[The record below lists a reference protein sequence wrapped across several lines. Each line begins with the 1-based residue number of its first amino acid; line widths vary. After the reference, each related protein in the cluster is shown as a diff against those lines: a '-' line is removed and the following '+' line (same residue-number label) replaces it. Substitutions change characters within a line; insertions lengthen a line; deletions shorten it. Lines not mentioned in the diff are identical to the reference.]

1 MVCGKCG
8 SVLNVSYHNGEKWC
22 SVCLDC
28 QFTTE
33 FQKVYGK
40 DEFIDW
46 MKKIIIEHIN
56 G

>member
-8 SVLNVSYHNGEKWC
+8 SVLDVELHNGDIWY

-28 QFTTE
+28 RFTTE
-33 FQKVYGK
+33 YQKVYSK

-46 MKKIIIEHIN
+46 MKKVIMEHIN